1 MTAPST
7 QEEMLG
13 KDGGIPSQKRP
24 NQIIF
29 VFAGWLNKLQPLLL
43 YTHFNMDFCMDDG
56 FYVNNI
62 FLVLYQLTDSLIE
75 MHPMQYI
82 IYEFMFF
89 FLIHL

>member
-1 MTAPST
+1 MAAPST
-7 QEEMLG
+7 QEEMLE

-62 FLVLYQLTDSLIE
+62 FSSALPAHCQFITNASNVVY
-75 MHPMQYI
+75 YI
-82 IYEFMFF
+82 
-89 FLIHL
+89 